1 MVFERCHDERG
12 SVSIE
17 MVILAP
23 VLIAMVLMPIQF
35 ALWWHGQQAAA
46 LAAEECVDA
55 AQVEGVDVADRGQ
68 AGAMSILGSAGNLSG
83 ITVNASSNG
92 ATVTCV
98 VSGDL
103 DFKVVPLGGISATAV
118 GPVEQFLSEVQR

>member
-1 MVFERCHDERG
+1 
-12 SVSIE
+12 

-55 AQVEGVDVADRGQ
+55 AQVVGVDVADRGQ

-83 ITVNASSNG
+83 ITISATSDGAS
-92 ATVTCV
+92 VTCV

-103 DFKVVPLGGISATAV
+103 DFKVVPLGGITATAE

>member
-1 MVFERCHDERG
+1 MVFERCHGERG

-23 VLIAMVLMPIQF
+23 VLIAMVLMPVQF

-55 AQVEGVDVADRGQ
+55 AQVEGVDVQARGE
-68 AGAMSILGSAGNLSG
+68 AGALSILGSAGNLTG
-83 ITVNASSNG
+83 V
-92 ATVTCV
+92 TVTAIPVGDSVRCV

-103 DFKVVPLGGISATAV
+103 DFKVVPLGGISATAE